1 MGEPL
6 VVAEPTTTEQTPLSS
21 TNSVAYQNSDS
32 ISTPSE
38 PQFSVESIYRAL
50 IIFCDTYS
58 LDKKQVAL
66 GLFLTFLLIV
76 FSIGTVVAWNRYSP
90 IIQEFIIK
98 EKRRMNKFK
107 KFFAKKRTEN
117 HFKHSGEGQKL
128 SESSGASSSTSR
140 VVDRDVQA
148 EAALRRLQ
156 KTEPPQDASKKRI
169 QMMAKKQL
177 EDERRQMEELK
188 ITEASRPPEP
198 QELDHSQVISN
209 ILYYSELLGEE
220 HARTKSELL
229 EDIKTFLLEQV
240 AEAEDESDK
249 VIAAVLMLYSL
260 NQREVKEKAIETICK
275 LCQNILEHPGEEK
288 YKTIRLTN
296 EAILTRVIN
305 PVGGR
310 AFLEAVG
317 FMERTNSEGVPQMV
331 FDRETDFHLIEA
343 LEALRN
349 GQAVPIK
356 VSRNLEVFKL
366 KLGQEVKA
374 PKVPDAFYNLSA
386 AEIKAE
392 QKNKSKEVE
401 SVCSINSNFPDANS
415 PYQRNAPTRREIQQ
429 QQVQIHSDP
438 CQIARQSCCSALK
451 THKNRKIKISRAS
464 STSSNPS
471 RRSENSLQACSPTPS
486 PLLNFVSTTVSS
498 STSTMNLS
506 RWWSLD
512 WCHLPT
518 FISHFWT
525 ISMNL
530 LKSWL
535 QIIWNV
541 FTTWRTRKL
550 IFCFVFKFDF
560 SPLIYSFFLG
570 DLCSSSPILL
580 FFGWLF

>member
-1 MGEPL
+1 
-6 VVAEPTTTEQTPLSS
+6 
-21 TNSVAYQNSDS
+21 
-32 ISTPSE
+32 
-38 PQFSVESIYRAL
+38 
-50 IIFCDTYS
+50 
-58 LDKKQVAL
+58 
-66 GLFLTFLLIV
+66 
-76 FSIGTVVAWNRYSP
+76 
-90 IIQEFIIK
+90 
-98 EKRRMNKFK
+98 
-107 KFFAKKRTEN
+107 
-117 HFKHSGEGQKL
+117 
-128 SESSGASSSTSR
+128 
-140 VVDRDVQA
+140 
-148 EAALRRLQ
+148 
-156 KTEPPQDASKKRI
+156 
-169 QMMAKKQL
+169 MMAKKQL

-401 SVCSINSNFPDANS
+401 SMLTLRTKEMR
-415 PYQRNAPTRREIQQ
+415 QRDE
-429 QQVQIHSDP
+429 
-438 CQIARQSCCSALK
+438 K
-451 THKNRKIKISRAS
+451 
-464 STSSNPS
+464 SSNNKYKYTAIRVRLPG
-471 RRSENSLQACSPTPS
+471 
-486 PLLNFVSTTVSS
+486 
-498 STSTMNLS
+498 NLAVQGV
-506 RWWSLD
+506 
-512 WCHLPT
+512 
-518 FISHFWT
+518 F
-525 ISMNL
+525 
-530 LKSWL
+530 
-535 QIIWNV
+535 NV
-541 FTTWRTRKL
+541 FEPFSAVRE
-550 IFCFVFKFDF
+550 FVASVLSDAVAASEFRLYDRIKQHVDDE
-560 SPLIYSFFLG
+560 SVALVELGLVPSAYLHLTFLDNIDESTEILAPNHLERLH
-570 DLCSSSPILL
+570 DLQD
-580 FFGWLF
+580 

>member
-1 MGEPL
+1 
-6 VVAEPTTTEQTPLSS
+6 
-21 TNSVAYQNSDS
+21 
-32 ISTPSE
+32 
-38 PQFSVESIYRAL
+38 
-50 IIFCDTYS
+50 
-58 LDKKQVAL
+58 
-66 GLFLTFLLIV
+66 
-76 FSIGTVVAWNRYSP
+76 
-90 IIQEFIIK
+90 
-98 EKRRMNKFK
+98 MNKFK

-401 SVCSINSNFPDANS
+401 SMLTLRTKEMR
-415 PYQRNAPTRREIQQ
+415 QRDE
-429 QQVQIHSDP
+429 
-438 CQIARQSCCSALK
+438 K
-451 THKNRKIKISRAS
+451 
-464 STSSNPS
+464 SSNNKYKYTAIRVRLPG
-471 RRSENSLQACSPTPS
+471 
-486 PLLNFVSTTVSS
+486 
-498 STSTMNLS
+498 NLAVQGV
-506 RWWSLD
+506 
-512 WCHLPT
+512 
-518 FISHFWT
+518 F
-525 ISMNL
+525 
-530 LKSWL
+530 
-535 QIIWNV
+535 NV
-541 FTTWRTRKL
+541 FEPFSAVRE
-550 IFCFVFKFDF
+550 FVASVLSDAVAASEFRLYDRIKQHVDDE
-560 SPLIYSFFLG
+560 SVALVELGLVPSAYLHLTFLDNIDESTEILAPNHLERLH
-570 DLCSSSPILL
+570 DLQD
-580 FFGWLF
+580 